1 MEFMEERGGPTPQHI
16 MQALPTSKVTLAQI
30 GIHIIFFIIVY
41 LLLRTI
47 KNWYTNYYKY
57 LHSTYIYMLF
67 CFYILRIIY
76 FPFQNRGEL

>member
-30 GIHIIFFIIVY
+30 GIHIIFFIVVY

-47 KNWYTNYYKY
+47 KN
-57 LHSTYIYMLF
+57 
-67 CFYILRIIY
+67 
-76 FPFQNRGEL
+76 